1 MVFVSSPLPEPPWSS
16 RRGRRPRREPLTR
29 EALTTVALGIVDAE
43 GLEALSMRRLAQE
56 LGVQASGLYTY
67 VSGKA
72 ELLQLMLE
80 RVSAEVEIPDPD
92 PERWQEQVK
101 DVLRDLYRVFS
112 AHRDLAG
119 AALANIPLS
128 ASALTFADRAI
139 ALLLAGGLSPR
150 VAAFAA
156 DLLPQYVT
164 VSAYEGSLFAQ
175 RLEREPGYF
184 GEVAAYF
191 AALPPERFPTLTKL
205 RDELMSNEGD
215 ERFEFGLDVLV
226 RGLASLAD

>member
-1 MVFVSSPLPEPPWSS
+1 MSSELPEPPWSS

-29 EALTTVALGIVDAE
+29 EALTTVALRIVDE
-43 GLEALSMRRLAQE
+43 DGLDALSMRRLAQE

-80 RVSAEVEIPDPD
+80 RVSAEVEVPDPD
-92 PERWQEQVK
+92 PEHWQEQVK
-101 DVLRDLYRVFS
+101 DVLRGLYRVLGS
-112 AHRDLAG
+112 HRDLAG

-139 ALLLAGGLSPR
+139 ALLIAGGLPPK
-150 VAAFAA
+150 VAALAA
-156 DLLPQYVT
+156 DLLPQFVT

-175 RLEREPGYF
+175 RLEREPDYF
-184 GEVAAYF
+184 DRVTAF
-191 AALPPERFPTLTKL
+191 FSALPPERFPTLMSLT
-205 RDELMSNEGD
+205 DELMSNEGD
-215 ERFEFGLDVLV
+215 ERFEFGLDVLI
-226 RGLASLAD
+226 RGLATFVP

>member
-1 MVFVSSPLPEPPWSS
+1 MVFMSSELPEPPWSS
-16 RRGRRPRREPLTR
+16 RRGRQRRREPLTR
-29 EALTTVALGIVDAE
+29 EALTTAALRIVDAE
-43 GLEALSMRRLAQE
+43 GLDALSMRRLAQE

-67 VSGKA
+67 VSGKS

-101 DVLRDLYRVFS
+101 DVLRDLYRVLS

-139 ALLLAGGLSPR
+139 ALLLAGGLPPK

-184 GEVAAYF
+184 EEVSAYF
-191 AALPPERFPTLTKL
+191 AALPPERFPTLTLL

-226 RGLASLAD
+226 RGIASLAD